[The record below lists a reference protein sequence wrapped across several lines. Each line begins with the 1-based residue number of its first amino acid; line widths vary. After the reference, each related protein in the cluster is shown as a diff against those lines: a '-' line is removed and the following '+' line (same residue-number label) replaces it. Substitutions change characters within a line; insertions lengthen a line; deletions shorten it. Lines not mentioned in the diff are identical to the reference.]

1 MVSSA
6 VEVAK
11 EIEKKN
17 IKSEIINARF
27 MKPLDNETIIESIK
41 KSNFCVTI
49 EDGII
54 TGGLG
59 SSIKQLIVDSNLKN
73 IRIKSF
79 AYPDQFIEH
88 GSTYDLE
95 KKYEMDTIAIS
106 KYIEEN
112 IE

>member
-1 MVSSA
+1 MSA
-6 VEVAK
+6 RKVVPK
-11 EIEKKN
+11 WN
-17 IKSEIINARF
+17 SW
-27 MKPLDNETIIESIK
+27 IIESIK
-41 KSNFCVTI
+41 KSNLCVTI